1 MTTQTKSIHPGL
13 KGRVSGFVGQRSRVQ
28 TNLCKRLYTLG
39 LRPGAE
45 FEVIQLAPLGDP
57 IQIKVQG
64 LLIGLR
70 KLELETLQFELV

>member
-1 MTTQTKSIHPGL
+1 MQTVNHVIQPGL
-13 KGRVSGFVGQRSRVQ
+13 KARISGFVQKTDHVQ
-28 TNLCKRLYTLG
+28 TNLRKRLYTLG

-45 FEVIQLAPLGDP
+45 FEVVQFAPLGDP

-70 KLELETLQFELV
+70 RLELESLQFELV

>member
-1 MTTQTKSIHPGL
+1 MTTQTKSIQPGL
-13 KGRVSGFVGQRSRVQ
+13 KGRISGFAGQRSRVQ
-28 TNLCKRLYTLG
+28 ASLYKRLYTLG

-70 KLELETLQFELV
+70 RLELETLQFELV